1 MKSAN
6 KIRQNPAPAPPRA
19 LPGFQLFEDKAS
31 GVYYFCCGDVHGRP
45 IFFSQAYNAKDNASA
60 GLNAV
65 IRNASKPKQ
74 FKTNEEAGAFFFTLH
89 AGNHQ
94 EIGRSITY
102 DDADKMLMAIG
113 YLQQVAQSEQPIAEI
128 PQETTAKARSADLAP
143 PVEGA
148 AKYTFRIDYYDADKG
163 KNHKGRIEHLQSGN
177 NMALQGL
184 HPEVI
189 GNFIQ
194 MRLPA
199 ATPASGTNAAHAATL
214 RIVNRP
220 WEVQPD
226 AAPQTDAFVD
236 FAMDL
241 TLGSRKVPQ
250 IELEVTAQ
258 AIGGKYHVALTLS
271 QVIVSEQGQI
281 VFALPAAYFS
291 SGLYRIHAV
300 ARSNSDQWPAE
311 CLMQVF

>member
-6 KIRQNPAPAPPRA
+6 KSRQNPAPPHA

-31 GVYYFCCGDVHGRP
+31 RLYYFCCGDVHGRP

-74 FKTNEEAGAFFFTLH
+74 FKTNEVAGAYYFTLH

-148 AKYTFRIDYYDADKG
+148 AKYTFRIEYYDADKG
-163 KNHKGRIEHLQSGN
+163 KTLKGRIEHLQSGN
-177 NMALQGL
+177 SMALQGL

-199 ATPASGTNAAHAATL
+199 TTPPSGTNAVHVASL

-220 WEVQPD
+220 WEIQPG
-226 AAPQTDAFVD
+226 AAPQTNASVELV
-236 FAMDL
+236 MEL

-250 IELEVTAQ
+250 IELEVNAQ
-258 AIGGKYHVALTLS
+258 AIGGKQHLALNLS
-271 QVIVSEQGQI
+271 QVHVSEKGQI
-281 VFALPAAYFS
+281 LFALPAAHFS

-300 ARSNSDQWPAE
+300 ARCNSDQWPTE

>member
-6 KIRQNPAPAPPRA
+6 KSRQNPAPAPPRA

-31 GVYYFCCGDVHGRP
+31 GLYYFCCGDVHGRP
-45 IFFSQAYNAKDNASA
+45 IFFSQAYNAKDNAAA

-94 EIGRSITY
+94 EIGRSIAY
-102 DDADKMLMAIG
+102 DNADKMLIAIS
-113 YLQQVAQSEQPIAEI
+113 YLQQVAQSEQPVAEI
-128 PQETTAKARSADLAP
+128 PQEITAKARSADLAP

-148 AKYTFRIDYYDADKG
+148 AKYTFRIEYYDADKE
-163 KNHKGRIEHLQSGN
+163 KTLKGRIEHLQSGN
-177 NMALQGL
+177 SMALQGL

-189 GNFIQ
+189 SNFIQ
-194 MRLPA
+194 MRLPQSP
-199 ATPASGTNAAHAATL
+199 PASSPNATQTATL
-214 RIVNRP
+214 RVVNHP
-220 WEVQPD
+220 WEIQPGT
-226 AAPQTDAFVD
+226 APQTNAFVEL
-236 FAMDL
+236 AMEL

-250 IELEVTAQ
+250 IELEVNAQ
-258 AIGGKYHVALTLS
+258 AIGGKQHLALNLS
-271 QVIVSEQGQI
+271 PVSVSEQGQI
-281 VFALPAAYFS
+281 SFALPAAYFS
-291 SGLYRIHAV
+291 SGLYRIHAI
-300 ARSNSDQWPAE
+300 ARCNSDQWPAE